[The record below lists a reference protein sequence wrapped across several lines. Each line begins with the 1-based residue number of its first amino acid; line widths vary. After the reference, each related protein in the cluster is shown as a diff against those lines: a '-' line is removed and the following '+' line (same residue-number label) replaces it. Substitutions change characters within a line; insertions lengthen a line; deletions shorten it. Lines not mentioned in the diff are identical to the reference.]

1 MSLHQF
7 FSILRARLGVA
18 GLIMLVTI
26 ALAVGWVKLRPTHYT
41 ARAPI
46 LVDVRTDPIGNTPL
60 QGMVAPG
67 YMSTQID
74 IVKSDRVAERVVKM
88 LPADQQPMLRLRETA
103 DGEKEPTAQQLAYA
117 LQSALDV
124 KPARESNIINISW
137 TGRSPA
143 EAASVANAFAQAY
156 LDTNLELKTTPAKRY
171 ADWFDDQVK
180 ASREN
185 LEKAQAR
192 LSAFQERAGIV
203 SSDERGDYETQR
215 LTELSSQLLLAQGGR
230 RRGGS
235 GDTSPGVM
243 ESPLVNNLRAEVARL
258 EARVHEA
265 SANLGSAHPQMQRM
279 QAELASM
286 RSRLAQE
293 SSRVGSASA
302 ANSQAGVNR
311 ERELQQAI
319 AAQKARVLSTNKAR
333 GELSVLQREVEN
345 AQKAYETVSAS
356 AAQSRLQSQ
365 ATQSNVVFLG
375 AAPEPLRPSGPTAM
389 QALLVSAVGGLLLG
403 VAGALLLE
411 LMNRRVRSVD
421 DLSLVTQLPIL
432 GSVPSSPKAMKPLRL
447 THTPRQLA
455 LPRRSLA

>member
-26 ALAVGWVKLRPTHYT
+26 ALAVGWVQLRPTHYT

-46 LVDVRTDPIGNTPL
+46 LVDVRTDPVGSTPL

-74 IVKSDRVAERVVKM
+74 IIKSDRVAERVVKM
-88 LPADQQPMLRLRETA
+88 LPADQQPMVRLRES
-103 DGEKEPTAQQLAYA
+103 DDKEPTAQELAYA
-117 LQSALDV
+117 LQGALDV

-143 EAASVANAFAQAY
+143 EAASVANAFARAY
-156 LDTNLELKTTPAKRY
+156 LETNLELKTTPAKRY

-180 ASREN
+180 ASRDN

-230 RRGGS
+230 TRGGS

-243 ESPLVNNLRAEVARL
+243 ESPLVNNLRAEVARM
-258 EARVHEA
+258 EAKVQEA
-265 SANLGSAHPQMQRM
+265 SATLGSAHPQMQRM
-279 QAELASM
+279 QAELSSM
-286 RSRLAQE
+286 RSRLGQE

-302 ANSQAGVNR
+302 AHSQAGVNR

-319 AAQKARVLSTNKAR
+319 AAQKARVISTNKAR
-333 GELSVLQREVEN
+333 GELNVLQREVEN

-375 AAPEPLRPSGPTAM
+375 AAPEPLRASGPTAL

-411 LMNRRVRSVD
+411 LLNRRVRSVD

-432 GSVPSSPKAMKPLRL
+432 ASVPSSPKAMKPLRL
-447 THTPRQLA
+447 AHTPRHLA